1 MSGEKFDNEQVERE
15 EDNRLTKTEW
25 EKIETIGKT
34 VDDLKIRN
42 LKTTI
47 LNTLAVLIEA
57 GGIGYLYFNGATDT
71 LKYVLLCTLPMFVI
85 AFIPYIKNV
94 QEYFELKKDYKHEL
108 EIYES
113 KKSKEGQGTREG

>member
-25 EKIETIGKT
+25 EKTETIGKT

-42 LKTTI
+42 LKTTL

-57 GGIGYLYFNGATDT
+57 GAIGYFYFSGATDD
-71 LKYVLLCTLPMFVI
+71 LKHFLLYTLPMIVI

-94 QEYFELKKDYKHEL
+94 QEYSELKKDYKHEL
-108 EIYES
+108 EIYEL
-113 KKSKEGQGTREG
+113 KKSKEGQGTRED

>member
-1 MSGEKFDNEQVERE
+1 MSEELNNEQTEME
-15 EDNRLTKTEW
+15 EGRLTKTEW

-42 LKTTI
+42 LKATI

-57 GGIGYLYFNGATDT
+57 GGTRYLYFNGATDT

-94 QEYFELKKDYKHEL
+94 QAYFELKKDYKHEL

-113 KKSKEGQGTREG
+113 KKSEEEQQGTREG

>member
-1 MSGEKFDNEQVERE
+1 MSEELNNEQTEME
-15 EDNRLTKTEW
+15 EGRLTKTEW

-42 LKTTI
+42 LKATI

-57 GGIGYLYFNGATDT
+57 GGTRYLYFNGATDT

-113 KKSKEGQGTREG
+113 KKSEEEQQGTREG